1 MTLEPTA
8 ICALRCAS
16 EEARGVRMRTGQRRR
31 EILQRLLNDGHV
43 RASDLSDRFGVNRST
58 IRRDLEALAQDGY
71 LHRTHGGARLV
82 SGAVDIPYTRK
93 LTEHL
98 EEKRAVAREAYTLVR
113 AGDAVILDSG
123 STTYELAVLLRTVP
137 DLTVVTNDVRIARVV
152 ADFPMA
158 RLLVTGGEQLS
169 STYTLVGDRAVQ
181 CIEQMRV
188 DTTFLG
194 ADAVTAADGVT
205 NTNAIEV
212 PLKRAMI
219 RAGHRVVALADS
231 SKFDRVAL
239 MRVCSLDELDL
250 LITVEGVDELEGG
263 ADSQV
268 RRAPMVETH
277 REETGAP

>member
-1 MTLEPTA
+1 
-8 ICALRCAS
+8 
-16 EEARGVRMRTGQRRR
+16 MRTGQRRR
-31 EILQRLLNDGHV
+31 EILQRLLSDGHV
-43 RASDLSDRFGVNRST
+43 RASDLSDRFGVNGST

-71 LHRTHGGARLV
+71 LHRTHGGATLV
-82 SGAVDIPYTRK
+82 PGAVDIPYSYK
-93 LTEHL
+93 LAERL
-98 EEKRAVAREAYTLVR
+98 EEKRAIAREAYTLVR
-113 AGDAVILDSG
+113 PGDAVILDSG
-123 STTYELAVLLRTVP
+123 STTYELALLLRTVP
-137 DLTVVTNDVRIARVV
+137 DLTLVTNDVRIARVV
-152 ADFPMA
+152 ADFPMV

-181 CIEQMRV
+181 FVEEMRV

-205 NTNAIEV
+205 NTNAVEV

-250 LITVEGVDELEGG
+250 LITVEGVDELEDGDGG
-263 ADSQV
+263 QV
-268 RRAPMVETH
+268 RRAPLGETD
-277 REETGAP
+277 REETGTP